1 MYSDTVR
8 HCWKTL
14 NKTQANGKVSHGL
27 EELILLKCAYK
38 AICRLNAI
46 LVKIPMALFTEIE
59 KKKKN
64 PESHG
69 TKKIPKTKAVLSKNK
84 PGGITL

>member
-1 MYSDTVR
+1 M
-8 HCWKTL
+8 CML
-14 NKTQANGKVSHGL
+14 
-27 EELILLKCAYK
+27 YK

-59 KKKKN
+59 KKKN